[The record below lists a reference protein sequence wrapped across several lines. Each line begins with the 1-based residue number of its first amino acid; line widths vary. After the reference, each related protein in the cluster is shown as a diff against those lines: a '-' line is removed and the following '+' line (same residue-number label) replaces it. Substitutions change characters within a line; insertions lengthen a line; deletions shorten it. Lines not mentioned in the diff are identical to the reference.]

1 MYKENI
7 TKNIGVEVMD
17 DYRNDVNDDY
27 NKCIF
32 LEKIITYLFLV
43 ILILSIINTYINN
56 EIVIYLIVFLNIAY
70 VIISFINDIY
80 FINVAENERRKT
92 NISNSFKV
100 NITSKKTNLYYNNQF
115 EPSIKK
121 MGVNSFESTLY
132 TKNTL
137 SKMIL
142 YNTLKTFLLGVMWI
156 IIIVNVKNINIF
168 QITTELFFSAEVLLV
183 LIKNIYYYFETKK
196 LYDDFYYQFITK
208 KYNESEDLPI
218 ILQYVLEYE
227 CLKSY
232 CHFLLSERIFE
243 KYKTKIKEEWT
254 SILKEIK

>member
-1 MYKENI
+1 
-7 TKNIGVEVMD
+7 MD

-32 LEKIITYLFLV
+32 LEKIITYLFLT
-43 ILILSIINTYINN
+43 ILFLSIINTYINN

-70 VIISFINDIY
+70 VIIFFINDMY

-100 NITSKKTNLYYNNQF
+100 NITTKKTNLYYNNQF
-115 EPSIKK
+115 EPSVKK

-142 YNTLKTFLLGVMWI
+142 YNALKTFLLGVMWI

-208 KYNESEDLPI
+208 KYNDSEDLPI

>member
-1 MYKENI
+1 
-7 TKNIGVEVMD
+7 MD

-32 LEKIITYLFLV
+32 LEKIITYLFLA

-56 EIVIYLIVFLNIAY
+56 EIVIYLIVFLNIAH
-70 VIISFINDIY
+70 VIIFFINDMY

-100 NITSKKTNLYYNNQF
+100 NITTKKTNLYYNNQF
-115 EPSIKK
+115 EPSVKK

-142 YNTLKTFLLGVMWI
+142 YNALKTFLLGVMWI

-208 KYNESEDLPI
+208 KYNDSEDLPI

>member
-142 YNTLKTFLLGVMWI
+142 YNALKTFLLGVMWI

>member
-7 TKNIGVEVMD
+7 TRNIGGEVMD

-32 LEKIITYLFLV
+32 LEKIITYLFLT
-43 ILILSIINTYINN
+43 ILFLSIINTYINN

-70 VIISFINDIY
+70 VIIFFINDMY

-100 NITSKKTNLYYNNQF
+100 NITTKKTNLYYNNQF
-115 EPSIKK
+115 EPSVKK

-142 YNTLKTFLLGVMWI
+142 YNALKTFLLGVMWI

-208 KYNESEDLPI
+208 KYNDSEDLPI

>member
-7 TKNIGVEVMD
+7 TSNIGVDVMD
-17 DYRNDVNDDY
+17 NYRNDVNDDY

-32 LEKIITYLFLV
+32 LEKIVTHLFFV
-43 ILILSIINTYINN
+43 IIILSIINTYINN
-56 EIVIYLIVFLNIAY
+56 EIAIYFIVFLNIAY
-70 VIISFINDIY
+70 VIISFVNDIY
-80 FINVAENERRKT
+80 FINVAESERRKT

-142 YNTLKTFLLGVMWI
+142 YNAIKTFLLGVMWI
-156 IIIVNVKNINIF
+156 IIIAKLENVNIL
-168 QITTELFFSAEVLLV
+168 QITTELFFSAEVLQV
-183 LIKNIYYYFETKK
+183 LIKKIYYYFETVK
-196 LYDDFYYQFITK
+196 LYDNFYYQFITK

-232 CHFLLSERIFE
+232 SHFLLSGKIFE
-243 KYKTKIKEEWT
+243 EDKAKLKEEWT
-254 SILKEIK
+254 NILKEIK

>member
-1 MYKENI
+1 
-7 TKNIGVEVMD
+7 MD

-32 LEKIITYLFLV
+32 LEKIITYLFLA

-142 YNTLKTFLLGVMWI
+142 YNALKTFLLGVMWI

>member
-1 MYKENI
+1 
-7 TKNIGVEVMD
+7 MD
-17 DYRNDVNDDY
+17 GYRNDVNDDY

-142 YNTLKTFLLGVMWI
+142 YNALKTFLLGVMWI

-208 KYNESEDLPI
+208 KYNESDDLPI